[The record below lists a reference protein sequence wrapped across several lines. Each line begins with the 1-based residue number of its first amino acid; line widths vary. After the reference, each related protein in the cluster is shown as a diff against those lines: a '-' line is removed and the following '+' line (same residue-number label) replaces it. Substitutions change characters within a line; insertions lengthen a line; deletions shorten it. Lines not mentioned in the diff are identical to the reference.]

1 MPSDIITEYPDTKP
15 VILNIVHDGCEPSL
29 MNGRWEMLDGDVL
42 DRLPDK
48 TTRTILVR
56 LRRVEGEECL

>member
-1 MPSDIITEYPDTKP
+1 MPSDIILEYPDPKP
-15 VILNIVHDGCEPSL
+15 IILTIVHEDSEASL
-29 MNGRWEMLDGDVL
+29 MNGRWEVLDGDII

-56 LRRVEGEECL
+56 IRRVAE

>member
-1 MPSDIITEYPDTKP
+1 MPSDIILEYPEPKP
-15 VILNIVHDGCEPSL
+15 VILSIVHEDCEPSL
-29 MNGRWEMLDGDVL
+29 MNGRWEVLDGDII

-56 LRRVEGEECL
+56 LRRVED

>member
-1 MPSDIITEYPDTKP
+1 MPSDIVLEYPEPKHIIPT
-15 VILNIVHDGCEPSL
+15 IVHEDCEPSL
-29 MNGRWEMLDGDVL
+29 MNGRWEVLDGDVI

-56 LRRVEGEECL
+56 LRRAED

>member
-1 MPSDIITEYPDTKP
+1 MPSDIILESPEPKP
-15 VILNIVHDGCEPSL
+15 VILTIVHEDSEASL
-29 MNGRWEMLDGDVL
+29 MNGRWEVLDGDII

-56 LRRVEGEECL
+56 IRRVAE